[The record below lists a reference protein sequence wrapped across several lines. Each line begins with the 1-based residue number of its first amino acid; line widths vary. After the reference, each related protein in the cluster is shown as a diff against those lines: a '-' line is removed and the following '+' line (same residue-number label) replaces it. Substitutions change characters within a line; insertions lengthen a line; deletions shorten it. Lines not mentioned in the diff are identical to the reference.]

1 MAKLNDYVQET
12 VTTRS
17 MTYKKEF
24 TWEIENFEDWW
35 SSREITK
42 SERLESGN
50 STWEEELQSEIPK
63 DWSKSSTSPTM
74 KFEVE
79 GIQHEFK
86 FAILKYDSFDRFD
99 EEHALMMGISLYYI
113 GPLESII
120 FKPLFYLR
128 NSGTEFG
135 NPLKAKKLK
144 KEEYS
149 DCRVFSNHSLMSNI
163 SNVLEEGRFLVMC
176 LAQINIL
183 DEFSETRHLENNVLS
198 KKTWN
203 QYLLEDFDFSSTTSK
218 LDQFSDFEIICED
231 ELESGDKYKRR
242 FRCHKIILV
251 LGSKYYRT
259 MLLGNF
265 KENQGATTV
274 TDVSSDTMANILQYL
289 YTGEVKKCEM
299 DVKLL
304 LAADKYEMEHLHS
317 VCELELGTR
326 LTIETASEI
335 AHVADACGS
344 EIFKTYVYGFVRKHW
359 KQMNSSDQAEWI
371 RNNPTLL
378 AELLD
383 RS

>member
-42 SERLESGN
+42 SERLEFGN

-63 DWSKSSTSPTM
+63 DWSKSSTSPAM

-135 NPLKAKKLK
+135 NPLKAKKFK
-144 KEEYS
+144 KGEYS

-176 LAQINIL
+176 LAQIK
-183 DEFSETRHLENNVLS
+183 RS
-198 KKTWN
+198 K
-203 QYLLEDFDFSSTTSK
+203 
-218 LDQFSDFEIICED
+218 
-231 ELESGDKYKRR
+231 
-242 FRCHKIILV
+242 
-251 LGSKYYRT
+251 
-259 MLLGNF
+259 
-265 KENQGATTV
+265 
-274 TDVSSDTMANILQYL
+274 
-289 YTGEVKKCEM
+289 
-299 DVKLL
+299 
-304 LAADKYEMEHLHS
+304 
-317 VCELELGTR
+317 
-326 LTIETASEI
+326 
-335 AHVADACGS
+335 
-344 EIFKTYVYGFVRKHW
+344 
-359 KQMNSSDQAEWI
+359 
-371 RNNPTLL
+371 
-378 AELLD
+378 
-383 RS
+383 